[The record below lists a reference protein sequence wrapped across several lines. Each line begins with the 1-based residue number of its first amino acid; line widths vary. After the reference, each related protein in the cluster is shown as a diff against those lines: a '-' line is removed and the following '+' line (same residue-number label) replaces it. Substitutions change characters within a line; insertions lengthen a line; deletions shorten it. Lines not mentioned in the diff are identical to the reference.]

1 MRLLALGLAALAA
14 AQVPGAAGARP
25 EAPGSGPG
33 AQRAPAPAD
42 ARAEA
47 PQAVGAQAP
56 SPPAAPGAP
65 PPAPPPRGGLAPVPE
80 SVLAARIALP
90 EPVTFEQAV
99 ERAVQFATTSV
110 VAAQEIVRAEGL
122 MGQARATALPFVTLG
137 GSLTVLDDA
146 RGVVAGRVVQAQSTW
161 YGTATLSVPL
171 LAPQRWVAWIH
182 GAQGVDVAVASEA
195 DVRRAVA
202 LTAARAYLT
211 VVATR
216 RAVDVSESAV
226 AVARAHFDYS
236 SARRRGGVGNE
247 LDLRRAE
254 QEMAAAEVQLAAA
267 RTAVA
272 RSREALGVA
281 CGAGGPL
288 DATGVPAIPAYPDL
302 VQAEQGVDG
311 RADVKAA
318 RERLRAADA
327 VWRDSWVD
335 WLPILNGTF
344 TGFLQDPSTST
355 TPAQG
360 WVAQLVLTVPLLE
373 GGLRPAQSKERGAVA
388 REAEAA
394 LDGALRQARSEVR
407 LSFESLRNAADG
419 YEASRR
425 GAESASAALGL
436 ATEAYRA
443 GATSNLDVIDAE
455 RRARDAALISV
466 IAEDAV
472 RQAKLDLLAA
482 AGRFP

>member
-1 MRLLALGLAALAA
+1 
-14 AQVPGAAGARP
+14 
-25 EAPGSGPG
+25 
-33 AQRAPAPAD
+33 
-42 ARAEA
+42 
-47 PQAVGAQAP
+47 
-56 SPPAAPGAP
+56 
-65 PPAPPPRGGLAPVPE
+65 
-80 SVLAARIALP
+80 
-90 EPVTFEQAV
+90 
-99 ERAVQFATTSV
+99 
-110 VAAQEIVRAEGL
+110 
-122 MGQARATALPFVTLG
+122 
-137 GSLTVLDDA
+137 
-146 RGVVAGRVVQAQSTW
+146 
-161 YGTATLSVPL
+161 
-171 LAPQRWVAWIH
+171 
-182 GAQGVDVAVASEA
+182 
-195 DVRRAVA
+195 
-202 LTAARAYLT
+202 
-211 VVATR
+211 
-216 RAVDVSESAV
+216 
-226 AVARAHFDYS
+226 
-236 SARRRGGVGNE
+236 
-247 LDLRRAE
+247 
-254 QEMAAAEVQLAAA
+254 MAAAEVQLAAA

-272 RSREALGVA
+272 RSREALGVI
-281 CGAGGPL
+281 CGAGLPL
-288 DATGVPAIPAYPDL
+288 DATGVATIPAYPDL
-302 VQAEQGVDG
+302 VQAEQGVEA

-335 WLPILNGTF
+335 WLPILTGTF
-344 TGFLQDPSTST
+344 TGFLQDPSTSA